1 MATFEAQVQGLTGL
15 TIDGSSTPTEE
26 ELTEFLKDGVIDVTA
41 KYLDI
46 APQDSALFIRKS
58 SLTDSQGLDIGRA
71 SIISVMRE
79 ANLDGS
85 SDGTTSW
92 RNCKRVSVSLQ
103 SRVVDPESLHFA
115 SKYSPVYILDDSGK
129 INVYPVP
136 SANNGYQVYYINNEP
151 KGDGTSD
158 SLARGHTTIGY
169 FPTDKVYLVVI
180 YAAIK
185 SLEAKMSEFAIDE
198 EDEEL
203 VRGITSNIAALR
215 SQYDAVLAKPQPQP
229 AQRGRR

>member
-1 MATFEAQVQGLTGL
+1 
-15 TIDGSSTPTEE
+15 
-26 ELTEFLKDGVIDVTA
+26 
-41 KYLDI
+41 
-46 APQDSALFIRKS
+46 
-58 SLTDSQGLDIGRA
+58 
-71 SIISVMRE
+71 
-79 ANLDGS
+79 
-85 SDGTTSW
+85 
-92 RNCKRVSVSLQ
+92 LQ

-115 SKYSPVYILDDSGK
+115 SKYNPVYILDDSGK

-136 SANNGYQVYYINNEP
+136 SANNGYQVYYINNNP
-151 KGDGTSD
+151 VNGSGS
-158 SLARGHTTIGY
+158 SLIFSHDDIKY
-169 FPTDKVYLVVI
+169 FPTDKIYLVTI

>member
-15 TIDGSSTPTEE
+15 TIDGSSTPTED
-26 ELTEFLKDGVIDVTA
+26 ELTEFLKDGVLDVTA

-46 APQDSALFIRKS
+46 APQDSSLFMRKS

-115 SKYSPVYILDDSGK
+115 SKYNPVYILDDSGK

-136 SANNGYQVYYINNEP
+136 SANNGYQVYYINNNP
-151 KGDGTSD
+151 VNGSGS
-158 SLARGHTTIGY
+158 SLIFSHDDIKY
-169 FPTDKVYLVVI
+169 FPTDKIYLVTI